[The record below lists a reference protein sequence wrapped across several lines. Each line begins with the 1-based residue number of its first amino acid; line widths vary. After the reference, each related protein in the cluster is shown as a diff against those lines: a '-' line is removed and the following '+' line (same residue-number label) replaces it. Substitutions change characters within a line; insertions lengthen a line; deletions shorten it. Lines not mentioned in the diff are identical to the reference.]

1 MFSTPTDNNFFND
14 MTSNISLKFYI
25 EYLISVSTDV
35 LVKTFV
41 EEYIYSNITSIREE
55 EMYD

>member
-14 MTSNISLKFYI
+14 MTSNLSLKFYI

>member
-14 MTSNISLKFYI
+14 ITSNISLKFYI

>member
-1 MFSTPTDNNFFND
+1 
-14 MTSNISLKFYI
+14 MTSNLSLKFYI